1 MLKKCVLLFALCLSL
16 CSSVLY
22 ANEAKANWILQKF
35 MQVEKNLASFNKQ
48 IIEIPNQSSEGG
60 SLEVYR
66 QGSTLKKVVI
76 TSYGEMG
83 KSEDN
88 YYFETNELILCRSI
102 SEQYQLTN
110 EGKISDKKQIV
121 KQYYL
126 FDQGSLVKP
135 NANEQ
140 FNQQYSSQGRAK
152 RNMLIYFLNLALNAK
167 SKTT

>member
-1 MLKKCVLLFALCLSL
+1 MLKKCVLIFVLCLSL
-16 CSSVLY
+16 SNGVLY
-22 ANEAKANWILQKF
+22 ADEAKSNWILQNF
-35 MQVEKNLASFNKQ
+35 MQVEKNIASFNKQ
-48 IIEIPNQSSEGG
+48 TIEIPSRSSEGG

-110 EGKISDKKQIV
+110 EGKISDKKQTV

-126 FDQGSLVKP
+126 FEQGSLVKP
-135 NANEQ
+135 NASEKI
-140 FNQQYSSQGRAK
+140 NQQYSSQGRAK
-152 RNMLIYFLNLALNAK
+152 RTMVLYVVNLGLISK
-167 SKTT
+167 SKTK